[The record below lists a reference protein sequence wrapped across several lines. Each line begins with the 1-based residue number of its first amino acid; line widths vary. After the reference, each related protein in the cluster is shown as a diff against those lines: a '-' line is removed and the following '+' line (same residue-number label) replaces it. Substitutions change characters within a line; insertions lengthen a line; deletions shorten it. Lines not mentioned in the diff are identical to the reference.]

1 MIKSLSKM
9 SPEIRDMISEI
20 KYAPKQNSPNRILLY
35 MQDDMQVVG
44 NIKRLLIKLNIILK
58 CHNLYQ
64 RRLWQLENPRL
75 YRFICRC
82 IIYTV

>member
-64 RRLWQLENPRL
+64 RLWQLENPRL

>member
-20 KYAPKQNSPNRILLY
+20 NAPKQNSPNRILLY

-64 RRLWQLENPRL
+64 KTTLA
-75 YRFICRC
+75 
-82 IIYTV
+82 T

>member
-64 RRLWQLENPRL
+64 KTTLA
-75 YRFICRC
+75 
-82 IIYTV
+82 T

>member
-20 KYAPKQNSPNRILLY
+20 KYAPNKIALIEFFY

-64 RRLWQLENPRL
+64 KTTLA
-75 YRFICRC
+75 
-82 IIYTV
+82 T